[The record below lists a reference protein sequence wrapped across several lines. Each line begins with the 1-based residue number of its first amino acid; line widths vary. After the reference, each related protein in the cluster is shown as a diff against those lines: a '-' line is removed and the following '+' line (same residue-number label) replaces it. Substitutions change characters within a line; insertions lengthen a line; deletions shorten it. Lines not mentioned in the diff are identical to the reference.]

1 MSTHLPED
9 ANNGATENAGNTG
22 NAVKLA
28 AAQKRSRNAILMVA
42 LVVLVDIT
50 GFGLILPLLPF
61 WAERLGANPFEVGM
75 ILSVYALA
83 QFLFT
88 PVLGALSDR
97 FGRRPVILISLLI
110 EAIGFALTALVGT
123 LPLLLAARFVGGL
136 GASNIGS
143 AQAVVADVTAPKDRA
158 RGMGMVGAAIGVGFV
173 VGPALGGVLA
183 GFGATVPFWAA
194 LVVALLNALL
204 VLIFLPETR
213 GQRTALAQATQRNQF
228 ALFAGWQRALH
239 TPAIARL
246 IVVNLLFTL
255 AFTAM
260 EAVFPLFTQDVF
272 GWLAT
277 QNGYLFTYVGVL
289 IVVMQGGMVGQLV
302 KRFGERGVQIAGL
315 GLLAVGLALLP
326 FSGTLALLLVALALL
341 SIGDGAVT
349 PTNNA
354 LLSLATPPEA
364 QGETLGLS
372 QGVAGLGR
380 MVAPLVAG
388 GLFGAGIGL
397 PFFFGAAL
405 AVVALLVALP
415 QIAMPSHTG
424 ATTSETELGAARPSD
439 GSAMAPLHS

>member
-1 MSTHLPED
+1 MSTHPPE
-9 ANNGATENAGNTG
+9 GANTG
-22 NAVKLA
+22 APGVDA
-28 AAQKRSRNAILMVA
+28 AAKKASRNAILMVA

-61 WAERLGANPFEVGM
+61 WAERLGANPLEVGL

-110 EAIGFALTALVGT
+110 EAAGFALTALAGT
-123 LPLLLAARFVGGL
+123 LPLLLAARFIGGL

-158 RGMGMVGAAIGVGFV
+158 RGMGMIGAAIGVGFV

-183 GFGATVPFWAA
+183 GFGGTVPFWAA
-194 LVVALLNALL
+194 LVVALVNALL
-204 VLIFLPETR
+204 VVFLLPETR
-213 GQRTALAQATQRNQF
+213 GPRAAATQTQQQTQQQTQRRNQF
-228 ALFAGWQRALH
+228 ALFAGWQRAIQ

-246 IVVNLLFTL
+246 ILVNLLFTL

-260 EAVFPLFTQDVF
+260 EAVFPLFTQREF
-272 GWLAT
+272 GWQAT
-277 QNGYLFTYVGVL
+277 QNGYLFTYVGVI

-326 FSGTLALLLVALALL
+326 FSGTLALLLIALALL

-354 LLSLATPPEA
+354 LLSLATPAEA

-372 QGVAGLGR
+372 QGMAGLGR
-380 MVAPLVAG
+380 MVGPLIAG

-405 AVVALLVALP
+405 SIVALLVALP
-415 QIAMPSHTG
+415 RIAAPSQRQASASDAVADSAGAPEIAPSH
-424 ATTSETELGAARPSD
+424 P
-439 GSAMAPLHS
+439 

>member
-1 MSTHLPED
+1 MSTHPPE
-9 ANNGATENAGNTG
+9 GANAGTPG
-22 NAVKLA
+22 ADA
-28 AAQKRSRNAILMVA
+28 AAKKASRNAILMVA

-61 WAERLGANPFEVGM
+61 WAERLGANPFEVGL
-75 ILSVYALA
+75 ILTVYAAA

-97 FGRRPVILISLLI
+97 IGRRPVILVSLLI
-110 EAIGFALTALVGT
+110 EAAGFALTALAGT
-123 LPLLLAARFVGGL
+123 LPFLLVARFIGGL

-158 RGMGMVGAAIGVGFV
+158 RGMGMVGAAIGLGFV

-183 GFGATVPFWAA
+183 GLGPTVPFWAA

-204 VLIFLPETR
+204 VLFLLPETR
-213 GQRTALAQATQRNQF
+213 GKRPAAVRGAQRFT
-228 ALFAGWQRALH
+228 LFAGWRRAIH

-246 IVVNLLFTL
+246 ILINLLFTL
-255 AFTAM
+255 AFAGM
-260 EAVFPLFTQDVF
+260 ETVVPLFTQREF

-277 QNGYLFTYVGVL
+277 QNGYLFTYVGVI

-302 KRFGERGVQIAGL
+302 KRFGERGLQIAGL
-315 GLLAVGLALLP
+315 GLLAIGLGLLP
-326 FSGTLALLLVALALL
+326 FSGTLALLLIALALI

-372 QGVAGLGR
+372 QGMGSLGR
-380 MVAPLVAG
+380 MIGPLIAG
-388 GLFGAGIGL
+388 ALFGVSIGSPFVVGAG
-397 PFFFGAAL
+397 L

-415 QIAMPSHTG
+415 HIAMPSHNHATETG
-424 ATTSETELGAARPSD
+424 SPQPTEAPAMEPSR
-439 GSAMAPLHS
+439 S